1 MATLTTRNGVF
12 ETNSS
17 SVHTLVIGNNSDEFM
32 NHLPTKVNFTFGEFC
47 WEFEEYGDTFS
58 KASYLYT
65 AIYDV
70 YWKQDEEN
78 KALIQDFVEYIR
90 NTLAKWNIECEFQ
103 KPKRAKYGTYLE
115 TGTIDHS
122 DRLKSFLSRIRK
134 DEVMLMNFLFCEDSM
149 IYTGNDNE
157 EDDRKIQKPKN
168 VILIYEKGN

>member
-17 SVHTLVIGNNSDEFM
+17 SVHTLVIGNDSDEFM
-32 NHLPTKVNFTFGEFC
+32 NRLPDKVYFKFGEFC
-47 WEFEEYGDTFS
+47 WEFEEYDDTSS

-70 YWKQDEEN
+70 YWEKNEN
-78 KALIQDFVEYIR
+78 NKEMIQDFIEYIR
-90 NTLAKWNIECEFQ
+90 STLAKWNIGCEFE
-103 KPKRAKYGTYLE
+103 KPKMARYGTYLE

-122 DRLKSFLSRIRK
+122 DELKPFLSKIRK
-134 DEVMLMNFLFCEDSM
+134 DEVMLMNFLFCKDSV

-157 EDDRKIQKPKN
+157 DDEREIKEPKN